1 MPNKK
6 ILHIDMDGVVADY
19 LHPEHN
25 KKFKDYKDEGFF
37 KGLPEI
43 IGMQEAITKLER
55 KYDIFFLTTAPWSS
69 PVAWKEKREWVE
81 DKFGDRFKKKIIMTH
96 RKDMVYGDYLIDDR
110 TANGAKDF
118 KGEHIHFGTK
128 KFPDWESVVKYLL

>member
-1 MPNKK
+1 MANKK
-6 ILHIDMDGVVADY
+6 ILHIDMDGVVANY
-19 LHPEHN
+19 LDPEHN

-37 KGLPEI
+37 RGLPEI
-43 IGMQEAITKLER
+43 NGMQDAISALER

-69 PVAWKEKREWVE
+69 PRAWKEKREWVE

-96 RKDMVYGDYLIDDR
+96 RKDMIYGDYLVDDR

-128 KFPDWESVVKYLL
+128 KFPDWEAVLKYLL

>member
-1 MPNKK
+1 MAKK

-19 LHPEHN
+19 LDPEHN
-25 KKFKDYKDEGFF
+25 KKFKDYKEEGFF
-37 KGLPEI
+37 RGLPEI
-43 IGMQEAITKLER
+43 SGMQEAITALER

-69 PVAWKEKREWVE
+69 PRAWKEKREWVE

-96 RKDMVYGDYLIDDR
+96 RKDMIYGDYLIDDR

-128 KFPDWESVVKYLL
+128 KFPDWGTVLKYLL